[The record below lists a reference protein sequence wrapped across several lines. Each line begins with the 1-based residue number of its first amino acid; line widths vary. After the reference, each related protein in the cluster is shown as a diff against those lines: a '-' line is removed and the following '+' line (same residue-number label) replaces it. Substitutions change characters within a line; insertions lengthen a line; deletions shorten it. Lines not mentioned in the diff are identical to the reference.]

1 MNNSKSAIC
10 SAGAVMCMAAFAPL
24 AAAERPAAFGD
35 FPADA
40 DPVKIGMRV
49 IRQFMSTEPDKYQA
63 KGFNSPYPYGQG
75 INVSY
80 SVASIW
86 LNALTYASLVK
97 DSRLEGD
104 LVRMLEP
111 FYPGGAKENR
121 VLKMRH
127 VDFNVFGAVPLEVAI
142 LTGDKRALKM
152 GLRLA
157 DDQWEPPRPDDL
169 DNFLKG
175 LRSHYVPADRQLEY
189 LRQGYSGQ
197 TRLWI
202 DDMYMINV
210 LQTQAYRA
218 TGKRM
223 YIDRAAKEMVFY
235 LDKLQL
241 GNGLFNHA
249 VDVPFRWG
257 RGNGWMA
264 AGMPMILQ
272 YLKPGD
278 AHYDRILAGYMKMME
293 KLLELQRDDGMWGQ
307 LIDDPGSWGE
317 TSGTAMFAFAF
328 IKGVKN
334 GWLDAAKYAPA
345 ARKAYLAVCATM
357 DELGNVAGV
366 CIGTGAKND
375 RQYYYDRRKINGD
388 PHGQAPLLWCVNE
401 LISFPA
407 KRAD

>member
-1 MNNSKSAIC
+1 MNILKGFAC
-10 SAGAVMCMAAFAPL
+10 LTATAACFWGCTSMDRAHTALSNELPP
-24 AAAERPAAFGD
+24 E
-35 FPADA
+35 A
-40 DPVKIGMRV
+40 DPVKVGRKI
-49 IRQFMSTEPDKYQA
+49 IAQFMSTEPDKYQA

-86 LNALTYASLVK
+86 LNALTYASLIGDK
-97 DSRLEGD
+97 PLEGE
-104 LVRMLEP
+104 LVKMLEP
-111 FYPGGAKENR
+111 YYPGGAKENR

-142 LTGDKRALKM
+142 LTGEKRALEL

-169 DNFLKG
+169 EHFLKG
-175 LRSHYVPADRQLEY
+175 LRSHYVPADKQLEY
-189 LRQGYSGQ
+189 LKRGYSGQ

-218 TGKRM
+218 TGRRI
-223 YIDRAAKEMVFY
+223 YIDRAAKEMCLY

-241 GNGLFNHA
+241 ENGLFNHA

-278 AHYDRILAGYMKMME
+278 AHYEKIHAGYIKMME
-293 KLLELQRDDGMWGQ
+293 TLLSLQRPDGMWGQ
-307 LIDDPGSWGE
+307 LIDDPESWGE

-328 IKGVKN
+328 IKGVKL
-334 GWLDAAKYAPA
+334 GWLDAEKYAPA
-345 ARKAYLAVCATM
+345 ARKAYLAVCAKM
-357 DELGNVAGV
+357 DELGNVADV

-375 RQYYYDRRKINGD
+375 RQYYYDRKKINGD

-401 LISFPA
+401 LISVSG
-407 KRAD
+407 K